1 MATKIRL
8 KRIGRRNRPFYRLIV
23 IDSRKQRDGA
33 AIEEVGWYNPIDDG
47 HSYDLK
53 GDRILH
59 WLSQGAV
66 PTNAAHK
73 LMRRAGIAHRWHLIQ
88 QGMDEAEIDKEMKK
102 WELNREDVLKVQAV
116 KKETKEVKIDN
127 EKVSVGGKAGGGLKS
142 KEDSEAPKVE
152 EKTESISPVDE
163 NEESIEKLKDGDKA
177 SQDNVEESVASSG
190 NNSDEENIAVEESV
204 PEDAIDVE
212 EDNPSEEE

>member
-33 AIEEVGWYNPIDDG
+33 AIEEVGWYNPIDEG
-47 HSYDLK
+47 HSYDFK

-73 LMRRAGIAHRWHLIQ
+73 LMRRAGIAHRWHLMQ

-102 WELNREDVLKVQAV
+102 WELNREDVLKVRAV
-116 KKETKEVKIDN
+116 KKEKKEVKQDK
-127 EKVSVGGKAGGGLKS
+127 EKVSVDTKAEVGQKS
-142 KEDSEAPKVE
+142 KKDSEKPKVE
-152 EKTESISPVDE
+152 VQTESISPVDE
-163 NEESIEKLKDGDKA
+163 KEDSIEKLKDGDKA
-177 SQDNVEESVASSG
+177 SQDNVEESGTSSSI
-190 NNSDEENIAVEESV
+190 NSDEENIAVEKSV
-204 PEDAIDVE
+204 PEDAIDVG
-212 EDNPSEEE
+212 EDNSSEEE

>member
-33 AIEEVGWYNPIDDG
+33 AIEEVGWYNPIDEG

-73 LMRRAGIAHRWHLIQ
+73 LMRRAGIAHRWHLMQ

-102 WELNREDVLKVQAV
+102 WELNREDVLKVRSV
-116 KKETKEVKIDN
+116 KKEKKEVKQDK
-127 EKVSVGGKAGGGLKS
+127 EKVSVDTKAEVGQKS
-142 KEDSEAPKVE
+142 KKDSEKPKVE
-152 EKTESISPVDE
+152 VQTESISPVDE
-163 NEESIEKLKDGDKA
+163 KEDSIEKLKDGDKA
-177 SQDNVEESVASSG
+177 SQDNVEESGTSSSI
-190 NNSDEENIAVEESV
+190 NSDEENIAVEKSV
-204 PEDAIDVE
+204 PEDAIDVG
-212 EDNPSEEE
+212 EDNSSEEE

>member
-33 AIEEVGWYNPIDDG
+33 AIEEVGWYNPIDEG

-73 LMRRAGIAHRWHLIQ
+73 LMRRAGIAHRWHLMQ

-102 WELNREDVLKVQAV
+102 WELNREDVLKVRAV
-116 KKETKEVKIDN
+116 KKEKKEVKQDK
-127 EKVSVGGKAGGGLKS
+127 EKVSVDTKAEVRQKS
-142 KEDSEAPKVE
+142 KKDSEKPKVE
-152 EKTESISPVDE
+152 VQTESISPVDE
-163 NEESIEKLKDGDKA
+163 KEDSIEKLKDGDKA
-177 SQDNVEESVASSG
+177 SQDNVEESGTSSSI
-190 NNSDEENIAVEESV
+190 NSDEENIAVEKSV
-204 PEDAIDVE
+204 PEDAIDVG
-212 EDNPSEEE
+212 EDNSSEEE

>member
-212 EDNPSEEE
+212 EDNQSEEE

>member
-33 AIEEVGWYNPIDDG
+33 AIEEVGWYNPIDEG

-73 LMRRAGIAHRWHLIQ
+73 LMRRAGIAHRWHLMQ

-102 WELNREDVLKVQAV
+102 WELNREDVLKVRAV
-116 KKETKEVKIDN
+116 KKEKKEVKQDK
-127 EKVSVGGKAGGGLKS
+127 EKVSVDTKAEVGQKS
-142 KEDSEAPKVE
+142 KKDSEKPKVE
-152 EKTESISPVDE
+152 VQTESISPVDE
-163 NEESIEKLKDGDKA
+163 KEDSIEKLKDGDKA
-177 SQDNVEESVASSG
+177 SQDNVEESGTSSSI
-190 NNSDEENIAVEESV
+190 NSDEENIAVEENV
-204 PEDAIDVE
+204 PEDVIDVG
-212 EDNPSEEE
+212 EDNSSEEE

>member
-33 AIEEVGWYNPIDDG
+33 AIEEVGWYNQIDEG

-73 LMRRAGIAHRWHLIQ
+73 LMRRAGIAHRWHLMQ

-102 WELNREDVLKVQAV
+102 WELNREDVLKVRAV
-116 KKETKEVKIDN
+116 KKEKKEVKQDK
-127 EKVSVGGKAGGGLKS
+127 EKVSVDTKAEVGQKS
-142 KEDSEAPKVE
+142 KKDSEKPKVE
-152 EKTESISPVDE
+152 VQTESISPVDE
-163 NEESIEKLKDGDKA
+163 KEDSIEILKDGDKA
-177 SQDNVEESVASSG
+177 SQDNVEESGASSG
-190 NNSDEENIAVEESV
+190 NNSDEENIAVEENV
-204 PEDAIDVE
+204 PEDVIDVG
-212 EDNPSEEE
+212 EDNSSEEE